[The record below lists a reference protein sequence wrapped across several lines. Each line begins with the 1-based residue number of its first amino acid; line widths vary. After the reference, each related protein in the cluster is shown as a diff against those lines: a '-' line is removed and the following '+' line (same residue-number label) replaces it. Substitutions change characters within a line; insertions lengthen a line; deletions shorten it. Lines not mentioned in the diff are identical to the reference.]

1 MLTQGNKVL
10 GYHPY
15 KNFIFYVE
23 PTSINYYWRFNGPFL
38 EPGHLGMM
46 SAFLLLATGFDL
58 GKRDTWILVVAT
70 LMSLSLA
77 GYVLAF
83 VAFLFCRFHQGKISL
98 QYVVLYLFVMLLF
111 YLYGTFYDGGDNII
125 NEKIFSRLEADEDR
139 GFTGNNRVFGQIP
152 LYYEMM
158 WSDTKTMLFGYGRE
172 TMKWLAET
180 GSRGT
185 GFTMWMVSHGIVGT
199 VLSMLFYLVYSLFS
213 KNKLFAFLSFAFV
226 CMVFWQRSYPF
237 WFSWV
242 ICYVYG
248 ITYNRKI
255 SRRLR

>member
-1 MLTQGNKVL
+1 M
-10 GYHPY
+10 
-15 KNFIFYVE
+15 
-23 PTSINYYWRFNGPFL
+23 
-38 EPGHLGMM
+38 
-46 SAFLLLATGFDL
+46 
-58 GKRDTWILVVAT
+58 T
-70 LMSLSLA
+70 LSLS
-77 GYVLAF
+77 GYVLVVIAY
-83 VAFLFCRFHQGKISL
+83 LFTMYSRNKIGV
-98 QYVVLYLFVMLLF
+98 QYVLLFIFTVLGFYLFGVF
-111 YLYGTFYDGGDNII
+111 YNGGDNII
-125 NEKIFSRLEADEDR
+125 NEMILSRLEYDEER

-152 LYYEMM
+152 LYFAMM
-158 WSDTKTMLFGYGRE
+158 WNDTNTVLFGYGRK

-185 GFTMWMVSHGIVGT
+185 GFTMWMVSHGVIGT
-199 VLSMLFYLVYSLFS
+199 IAALLFYLVYSLFS
-213 KNKLFAFLSFAFV
+213 KNKLFAFLLFAFV